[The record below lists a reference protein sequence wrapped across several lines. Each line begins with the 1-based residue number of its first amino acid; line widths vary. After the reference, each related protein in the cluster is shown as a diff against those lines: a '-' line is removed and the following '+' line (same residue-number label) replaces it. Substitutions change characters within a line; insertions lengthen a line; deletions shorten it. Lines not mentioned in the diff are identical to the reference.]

1 MASRNAK
8 QVEKIVNEMQCFS
21 AEKAKKE
28 IDKAKEALCSNC
40 TGHQLMKLVP
50 DGADGTHFSWICEV
64 CELTAH
70 SSDRSN
76 VLKAF
81 RKLGHKIL

>member
-1 MASRNAK
+1 
-8 QVEKIVNEMQCFS
+8 MQCLS
-21 AEKAKKE
+21 AENAKKE

-50 DGADGTHFSWICEV
+50 DGFDGTHFSWICEV
-64 CELTAH
+64 CGLVANN
-70 SSDRSN
+70 SQQSN

-81 RKLGHKIL
+81 RILGHKIL